1 MEVVVIV
8 CMQREDA
15 QTLSYPVSVKKPRE
29 TCTSFIPTHSPD
41 CRPPTYRWGD
51 LAVLATTKMRNYH
64 LNPRKV
70 HGKRERRE
78 KD

>member
-1 MEVVVIV
+1 MEVAVIV

-15 QTLSYPVSVKKPRE
+15 QTLSHPVRGKKPAHL
-29 TCTSFIPTHSPD
+29 SSSTHSPD

-51 LAVLATTKMRNYH
+51 LAVITTTKMQNYH

-78 KD
+78 ED